1 MWKDFPLFPEAAS
14 TAAGQVDLLYFFIVG
29 INVVFTFGVF
39 AVAVYFAVRYRRKH
53 AAEIPPQPGHN
64 NLFEIVGS
72 VVPLAVCMVIF
83 VWGTWIFYVNYTPP
97 AGAMEIYVV
106 GKQWMWKLQHPEGH
120 REINEL
126 HIPVNQAVKL
136 TMASEDV
143 LHSFYVP
150 AFRTKRDV
158 VPGHYQTMW
167 FQPNKVGKYHLFCA
181 EYCGTQHS
189 GMTGWVHVME
199 PADYEAWLSGT
210 VRGETMAQAGE
221 RLFGR
226 LGCNTCHKADNSG
239 RCPSLENVFGSA
251 VSLANG
257 QRVTADEAYLRESIL
272 KPAAKI
278 VAGYTNQEMPTFQG
292 QVSEENVLQ
301 LISYIKSL
309 KKEQKPE
316 VKK

>member
-14 TAAGQVDLLYFFIVG
+14 TSARDVDYLYFFIVA
-29 INVVFTFGVF
+29 INVIFTVGVF
-39 AVAVYFAVRYRRKH
+39 SVAVYFAIKYRRKH
-53 AAEIPPQPGHN
+53 EDEIPPQPGHST
-64 NLFEIVGS
+64 LFEIVGS
-72 VVPLAVCMVIF
+72 LVPTVICMIIF
-83 VWGTWIFYVNYTPP
+83 GWGTYLFYVNYTPP
-97 AGAMEIYVV
+97 KGAMEIFVV
-106 GKQWMWKLQHPEGH
+106 GKQWMWKIQHPEGH

-126 HIPVNQAVKL
+126 HVPVGQPVKL
-136 TMASEDV
+136 TMATEDV
-143 LHSFYVP
+143 LHSFYIP
-150 AFRTKRDV
+150 AFRTKKDV

-167 FQPNKVGKYHLFCA
+167 FEANKVGKYHLFCA

-189 GMTGWVHVME
+189 GMIGWVHVME

-239 RCPSLENVFGSA
+239 RCPTLENVFGSTVA
-251 VSLANG
+251 LANG
-257 QRVTADEAYLRESIL
+257 AKVAVDEPYLRESIL

-278 VAGYTNQEMPTFQG
+278 VAGYQNQEMPTFQG
-292 QVSEENVLQ
+292 QVSEDNVLQ
-301 LISYIKSL
+301 LVAYIKSL
-309 KKEQKPE
+309 KKQQTE